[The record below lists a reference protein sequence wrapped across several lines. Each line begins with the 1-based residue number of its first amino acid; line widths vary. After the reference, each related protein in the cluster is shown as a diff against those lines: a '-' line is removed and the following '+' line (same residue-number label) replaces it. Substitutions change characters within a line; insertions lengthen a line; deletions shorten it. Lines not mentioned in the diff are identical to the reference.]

1 MSTPHATQP
10 EAFDELDPHGFGGYI
25 KHSHHIVSGM
35 TLKSILLI
43 LLAFTALT
51 VGAAQGEKWIEASLH
66 YELPRWVNVIVAM
79 SIATIKA
86 TLVLMFFMLLRY
98 SNPINTVVFLFCLL
112 AFALFL
118 FFTLL
123 DLGTR
128 GMINPIKAH
137 QVEAGGIGG
146 IRAGWTTGK
155 DAILINQAP
164 VVFWRERKIAEVGV
178 EKYDWMKSI
187 LTHPHEHANAA
198 PNSSGNISINRPGIT
213 AGLFSAEAPV
223 AHDEHGG
230 HGAGGHA
237 APAGHAEPEK
247 HEAKP
252 AEPAKH

>member
-1 MSTPHATQP
+1 MSTPHAAAP
-10 EAFDELDPHGFGGYI
+10 EVFDELDPHGMGAYT

-35 TLKSILLI
+35 TLKSILVI

-51 VGAAQGEKWIEASLH
+51 VGAAQAEKWIESALH

-79 SIATIKA
+79 SIATVKA

-146 IRAGWTTGK
+146 IHAGWGK
-155 DAILINQAP
+155 DAPIINQAP

-178 EKYDWMKSI
+178 DKYNWMKSI
-187 LTHPHEHANAA
+187 LAHPHKHANIV

-223 AHDEHGG
+223 AHDEHGA
-230 HGAGGHA
+230 HGAGDH

-247 HEAKP
+247 HEPKA
-252 AEPAKH
+252 AEPVQH